1 MSNEVKFYHPY
12 ISPNDPCPPQGV
24 KAYNTAINLYVTF
37 QPPGLPQF
45 SPYEALKFGTL
56 WPSLYSPYES
66 KMLEGR
72 TH

>member
-1 MSNEVKFYHPY
+1 MNQEVKRYFPY
-12 ISPNDPCPPQGV
+12 VSPLDPCPPIRE
-24 KAYNTAINLYVTF
+24 KYYMTPPELYLPY

-45 SPYEALKFGTL
+45 SPYEALKFGVL

-72 TH
+72 P